1 MVTLGLNP
9 NKRPTNT
16 QVRRRYKML
25 MLKYHPD
32 KNVNASDKLM
42 RENKAKCSEINDAC
56 QILFKSIAT
65 YRATVKNVSRKMAT
79 TSDHGNE
86 QSKSSDYISGPVE
99 ESTNEIEIPLI
110 NDIINSNG
118 KRSIKSVKPSAKR
131 RRPNTRSNSGS
142 KMPKGNL
149 NDKMIEKIAEQ
160 V

>member
-1 MVTLGLNP
+1 M
-9 NKRPTNT
+9 
-16 QVRRRYKML
+16 
-25 MLKYHPD
+25 
-32 KNVNASDKLM
+32 
-42 RENKAKCSEINDAC
+42 
-56 QILFKSIAT
+56 
-65 YRATVKNVSRKMAT
+65 KNVSRKMAT

-110 NDIINSNG
+110 NDIINDNG